1 MGRQQ
6 ESWLAGEVQCLNCG
20 AVLAEVVRVSE
31 DGAIRLRPA
40 RFQRTVQVVIEGPH
54 SLRCQRCNG
63 RALVELLD
71 DPTEAV
77 LAATRG
83 KQYTIA

>member
-6 ESWLAGEVQCLNCG
+6 ESWLAGEVQCINCG
-20 AVLAEVVRVSE
+20 AVLAEVVRG
-31 DGAIRLRPA
+31 GAEHRLGLRPA
-40 RFQRTVQVVIEGPH
+40 RYQREVQAIIDGPR
-54 SLRCQRCNG
+54 LRCKRCNG

-83 KQYTIA
+83 KQYAIA